1 ELVGSGASP
10 RTQNRRGLRDMS
22 SIGTAPETLKL
33 LEPIPK
39 IMRAGVYRDKG
50 VVRVEEVPVP
60 EVGEGEV
67 LIKVAAC
74 GICGTD
80 IKKIFQRYVEPPQI
94 LGHELAGTVVA
105 VGRGV
110 TKWMPGDR
118 VMSFHHTPC
127 GRCFYCEKRLFSQC
141 KQYKTTGLTAGF
153 TPNGGGFAQYVK
165 AMPWVAER
173 GIVALP
179 ENVSFEEATFIE
191 PINTIV
197 KAVQKARITAGES
210 VLILGCGPIGLQF
223 LMVSKLEG
231 ARLYTS
237 DPIPQ
242 RREKSLTLG
251 ALESFDPTSGKLVEE
266 VRARTEGR
274 GADAVLV
281 AVAHP
286 SVVTDALATARPGGR
301 VLLFAA
307 NDPVTKI
314 EFPAAAVGIDEKEI
328 LGSYSAAVDIQESA
342 AELVLGKKL
351 PIMEIV
357 THRFSLDRI
366 QEGLELAARPTA
378 ESLKILITHA

>member
-1 ELVGSGASP
+1 
-10 RTQNRRGLRDMS
+10 MS
-22 SIGTAPETLKL
+22 SIGTAAETLRSL
-33 LEPIPK
+33 GPIPK
-39 IMRAGVYRDKG
+39 TMRAGVYRDKG

-60 EVGEGEV
+60 EIGEGEV

-105 VGRGV
+105 IGPGV
-110 TKWMPGDR
+110 TKWTPGDR

-153 TPNGGGFAQYVK
+153 TPNGGGFAEYAK

-179 ENVSFEEATFIE
+179 DDVSFEEATFIE

-197 KAVQKARITAGES
+197 KAVQKARIIQRET
-210 VLILGCGPIGLQF
+210 VLILGCGPIGLQL

-231 ARLYTS
+231 ALLYTS

-242 RREKSLTLG
+242 RRQKSLSLG
-251 ALESFDPTSGKLVEE
+251 SLESFDPTSGKLVEE
-266 VRARTEGR
+266 IRARTDGR

-328 LGSYSAAVDIQESA
+328 LGSYSAAVDIQDSA
-342 AELVLGKKL
+342 ADLVLGKKL
-351 PIMEIV
+351 PVMEIV
-357 THRFSLDRI
+357 THRFPLDRI
-366 QEGLELAARPTA
+366 QEALELAARPTA

>member
-1 ELVGSGASP
+1 MLGPV
-10 RTQNRRGLRDMS
+10 
-22 SIGTAPETLKL
+22 
-33 LEPIPK
+33 PK
-39 IMRAGVYRDKG
+39 TMRAGVYRAKG
-50 VVRVEEVPVP
+50 IVCVEEVPVP
-60 EVGEGEV
+60 EVADGEV

-80 IKKIFQRYVEPPQI
+80 IKKIFHGYVEPPQI

-105 VGRGV
+105 AGRGV
-110 TKWMPGDR
+110 TKWKPGDR
-118 VMSFHHTPC
+118 VMSFHHIPC
-127 GRCFYCEKRLFSQC
+127 GKCFYCERRLFSQC
-141 KQYKTTGLTAGF
+141 EQYKTTGLTGGF
-153 TPNGGGFAQYVK
+153 TPNGGGFGEYVK

-179 ENVSFEEATFIE
+179 DNVSFEEATFIE

-197 KAVQKARITAGES
+197 KAVQKARVVPGET
-210 VLILGCGPIGLQF
+210 VLVIGCGPIGLQL
-223 LMVSKLEG
+223 LMVAKLEG

-237 DPIPQ
+237 DPIAE
-242 RREKSLTLG
+242 RRAKSLSLG
-251 ALESFDPTSGKLVEE
+251 AIESFDPSSGKLVAE
-266 VRARTEGR
+266 VKARTDGR

-286 SVVTDALATARPGGR
+286 AVVVEALAAARPGGR

-328 LGSYSAAVDIQESA
+328 VGSYSAAVDIQEA
-342 AELVLGKKL
+342 AASLVLKKKL
-351 PIMEIV
+351 PVMDIV
-357 THRFSLDRI
+357 THRFPLDKI
-366 QEGLELAARPTA
+366 QEALELAARPTA

>member
-1 ELVGSGASP
+1 MSAGTVVETV
-10 RTQNRRGLRDMS
+10 RTLGPL
-22 SIGTAPETLKL
+22 
-33 LEPIPK
+33 PK
-39 IMRAGVYRDKG
+39 TMRAGVYREKG
-50 VVRVEEVPVP
+50 IVRVEEVPIP
-60 EVGEGEV
+60 EVGDAEV

-105 VGRGV
+105 VGPAV
-110 TKWMPGDR
+110 TKWKPGDR

-127 GRCFYCEKRLFSQC
+127 GACFYCHKRLFSQC
-141 KQYKTTGLTAGF
+141 QQYQTTGLTGGF
-153 TPNGGGFAQYVK
+153 TPNGGGFGEYVK
-165 AMPWVAER
+165 AMPWVAQR

-179 ENVSFEEATFIE
+179 DDLSFEEATFIE

-197 KAVQKARITAGES
+197 KAVQKARVAAGET
-210 VLILGCGPIGLQF
+210 VLIAGCGPIGLQL
-223 LMVSKLEG
+223 LMVSKLQG
-231 ARLYTS
+231 AKVYTS
-237 DPIPQ
+237 DPIPE
-242 RREKSLTLG
+242 RRAKSLTLG
-251 ALESFDPTSGKLVEE
+251 ALEAFDPTSGKLIEDLK
-266 VRARTEGR
+266 ARTGGR

-286 SVVTDALATARPGGR
+286 SVVPDALAAARPGGR

-328 LGSYSAAVDIQESA
+328 LGSYSAALDIQEAA
-342 AELVLGKKL
+342 AELVLLRKL
-351 PIMEIV
+351 PVMEIV
-357 THRFSLDRI
+357 THRFPLDRI
-366 QEGLELAARPTA
+366 QEALELAVRPTA

>member
-1 ELVGSGASP
+1 MAGSA
-10 RTQNRRGLRDMS
+10 
-22 SIGTAPETLKL
+22 TALGSVRAL
-33 LEPIPK
+33 GPIPK
-39 IMRAGVYRDKG
+39 TMRAGVYRDKG

-60 EVGEGEV
+60 EVGPGEV

-74 GICGTD
+74 GVCGTD

-105 VGRGV
+105 VSPDV
-110 TKWMPGDR
+110 TKLAPGDR

-127 GRCFYCEKRLFSQC
+127 GKCFYCEKRLFSQC
-141 KQYKTTGLTAGF
+141 KQYKTTGLTGGF
-153 TPNGGGFAQYVK
+153 SPNGGGFGEYVK

-179 ENVSFEEATFIE
+179 DNVKCKEATFIG

-197 KAVQKARITAGES
+197 KSVQKARVAAGET
-210 VLILGCGPIGLQF
+210 VLVIGCGPIGLQL
-223 LMVSKLEG
+223 LMVSKLQT
-231 ARLYTS
+231 AHLYIS
-237 DPIPQ
+237 DPIAE
-242 RREKSLTLG
+242 RRAKSLTLG
-251 ALESFDPTSGKLVEE
+251 AIESFDPTNGKLVD
-266 VRARTEGR
+266 AIQANTQGR

-286 SVVTDALATARPGGR
+286 ALVTDALAAARPGGR

-328 LGSYSAAVDIQESA
+328 LGSYSAAVDIQETA
-342 AELVLGKKL
+342 AALVLHKKL
-351 PIMEIV
+351 PVMDIV
-357 THRFSLDRI
+357 THRFPLDRI
-366 QEGLELAARPTA
+366 QDSLELAA
-378 ESLKILITHA
+378 L

>member
-1 ELVGSGASP
+1 MLGPV
-10 RTQNRRGLRDMS
+10 
-22 SIGTAPETLKL
+22 
-33 LEPIPK
+33 PK
-39 IMRAGVYRDKG
+39 TMRAGVYRAKG
-50 VVRVEEVPVP
+50 IVCVEEVPVP
-60 EVGEGEV
+60 EVADGEV

-80 IKKIFQRYVEPPQI
+80 IKKIFHGYVEPPQI

-105 VGRGV
+105 AGRGV
-110 TKWMPGDR
+110 TKWKPGDR
-118 VMSFHHTPC
+118 VMSFHHIPC
-127 GRCFYCEKRLFSQC
+127 GKCFYCERRLFSQC
-141 KQYKTTGLTAGF
+141 EQYKTTGLTGGF
-153 TPNGGGFAQYVK
+153 TPNGGGFGEYVK

-179 ENVSFEEATFIE
+179 DNVSFEEATFIE

-197 KAVQKARITAGES
+197 KAVQKARVVPGET
-210 VLILGCGPIGLQF
+210 VLVIGCGPIGLQL
-223 LMVSKLEG
+223 LMVAKLEG

-237 DPIPQ
+237 DPIAE
-242 RREKSLTLG
+242 RRAKSLSLG
-251 ALESFDPTSGKLVEE
+251 AIESFDPSSGKLVAE
-266 VRARTEGR
+266 VKARTDGR

-286 SVVTDALATARPGGR
+286 AVVVEALAAARPGGR

-328 LGSYSAAVDIQESA
+328 VGSYSAAVDIQEA
-342 AELVLGKKL
+342 AAKLVLKKKL
-351 PIMEIV
+351 PVMDIV
-357 THRFSLDRI
+357 THRFPLDKI
-366 QEGLELAARPTA
+366 QEALELAARPTA

>member
-1 ELVGSGASP
+1 MSGAG
-10 RTQNRRGLRDMS
+10 TIVEQMRRLG
-22 SIGTAPETLKL
+22 
-33 LEPIPK
+33 PIPK
-39 IMRAGVYRDKG
+39 TMRAGVYREKG

-60 EVGEGEV
+60 QVGDGEV

-80 IKKIFQRYVEPPQI
+80 IKKIFHRYVEPPQI

-110 TKWMPGDR
+110 TRWKVGDR
-118 VMSFHHTPC
+118 VMSFHHIPC
-127 GRCFYCEKRLFSQC
+127 GDCFYCKNRLFSQC
-141 KQYKTTGLTAGF
+141 KQYKSTGLTGGF
-153 TPNGGGFAQYVK
+153 TPNGGGFGEYVK

-179 ENVSFEEATFIE
+179 DNVSFEEATFIE

-197 KAVQKARITAGES
+197 KAVQKARVISGET
-210 VLILGCGPIGLQF
+210 VLIIGCGPIGLQL
-223 LMVSKLEG
+223 LMVTRTV
-231 ARLYTS
+231 APRIYTS
-237 DPIPQ
+237 DPMGT
-242 RREKSLTLG
+242 RRAKSLHLG
-251 ALESFDPTSGKLVEE
+251 ALESFDPISGKLVDEI
-266 VRARTEGR
+266 RTRTEGR

-286 SVVTDALATARPGGR
+286 AIVVEALAAARPGGR

-328 LGSYSAAVDIQESA
+328 LGSYSAAVDIQHSA
-342 AELVLGKKL
+342 AALVLDRKL
-351 PIMEIV
+351 PVMEIV
-357 THRFSLDRI
+357 THRFPLARI
-366 QEGLELAARPTA
+366 QEGLDLANRPTE

>member
-1 ELVGSGASP
+1 
-10 RTQNRRGLRDMS
+10 MS
-22 SIGTAPETLKL
+22 SSGTASETLRSVG
-33 LEPIPK
+33 PIPK
-39 IMRAGVYRDKG
+39 TMRAGVFRDKG

-60 EVGEGEV
+60 EVGDGEV
-67 LIKVAAC
+67 LIKVSAC

-110 TKWMPGDR
+110 ERWTPGDR

-165 AMPWVAER
+165 AMPWVTER
-173 GIVALP
+173 GIIPLP
-179 ENVSFEEATFIE
+179 DNVGFEEATFIE

-197 KAVQKARITAGES
+197 KAVQKARITAGET
-210 VLILGCGPIGLQF
+210 VLILGCGPIGLQL
-223 LMVSKLEG
+223 LMVSNLEG
-231 ARLYTS
+231 AKLYTS
-237 DPIPQ
+237 DPISQ
-242 RREKSLTLG
+242 RRQKSLSLG

-266 VRARTEGR
+266 VRARTDGR

-342 AELVLGKKL
+342 AALVLGKKL
-351 PIMEIV
+351 PVMEIV
-357 THRFSLDRI
+357 THRFTLDRI
-366 QEGLELAARPTA
+366 QEALELAARPTA

>member
-1 ELVGSGASP
+1 MSGVGTIA
-10 RTQNRRGLRDMS
+10 
-22 SIGTAPETLKL
+22 ETLRAFG
-33 LEPIPK
+33 PIPK
-39 IMRAGVYRDKG
+39 TMRAGVYREKG
-50 VVRVEEVPVP
+50 IVRVEEVPVP
-60 EVGEGEV
+60 EVHDHEV

-110 TKWMPGDR
+110 TKFRVGDR

-127 GRCFYCEKRLFSQC
+127 GGCFYCEKRLFSQC

-179 ENVSFEEATFIE
+179 DEVSFAEATFVE

-197 KAVQKARITAGES
+197 KAVQKARVAAGET
-210 VLILGCGPIGLQF
+210 VLVLGCGPIGLQL
-223 LMVSKLEG
+223 LMVAKLAG
-231 ARLYTS
+231 AHLYTA

-242 RREKSLTLG
+242 RRAKSISLG
-251 ALESFDPTSGKLVEE
+251 AIESFDPTSGRLIDE
-266 VRARTEGR
+266 VRSRSDGR

-286 SVVTDALATARPGGR
+286 SVVRDALAAARPGGR

-314 EFPAAAVGIDEKEI
+314 EFPASAVGIDEKEI
-328 LGSYSAAVDIQESA
+328 LGSYSAAVDIQDSA
-342 AELVLGKKL
+342 AELVLAKKL
-351 PIMEIV
+351 PVMEIV
-357 THRFSLDRI
+357 THRFPLDRI
-366 QEGLELAARPTA
+366 QDALELAARPTA
-378 ESLKILITHA
+378 ESLKILITHE

>member
-1 ELVGSGASP
+1 MS
-10 RTQNRRGLRDMS
+10 RT
-22 SIGTAPETLKL
+22 GTTLEPVKTL
-33 LEPIPK
+33 GPIPK
-39 IMRAGVYRDKG
+39 TMRAGVYREKG
-50 VVRVEEVPVP
+50 LVRVEEVPVP
-60 EVGEGEV
+60 EVAEGEV
-67 LIKVAAC
+67 LIKVATC
-74 GICGTD
+74 GVCGTD
-80 IKKIFQRYVEPPQI
+80 IKKIFHRYVEPPQI

-110 TKWMPGDR
+110 TKWKPGDR

-127 GRCFYCEKRLFSQC
+127 GKCFYCERRLFSQC

-153 TPNGGGFAQYVK
+153 TPNGGGFAEYVK

-179 ENVSFEEATFIE
+179 GNVTFDEATFVE
-191 PINTIV
+191 PINTIL
-197 KAVQKARITAGES
+197 KAVQKARVASGET
-210 VLILGCGPIGLQF
+210 VLVIGCGPIGLQL
-223 LMVSKLEG
+223 LMVANLEG

-237 DPIPQ
+237 DPMAV
-242 RREKSLTLG
+242 RRAKSLTLG
-251 ALESFDPTSGKLVEE
+251 AIESFDPSDGKLVEQIK
-266 VRARTEGR
+266 ARTEGR

-286 SVVTDALATARPGGR
+286 AVVVEALAAARPGGR

-328 LGSYSAAVDIQESA
+328 LGSYSAAVDIQEA
-342 AELVLGKKL
+342 AADLVLQKKL
-351 PIMEIV
+351 PVMEIV
-357 THRFSLDRI
+357 THRFPLDRI
-366 QEGLELAARPTA
+366 QEALELAARPAA